1 MKGFFAAA
9 KRQVFGG
16 GPTAIA
22 TVYVVAQCV
31 ENISRSD
38 CKTCLSRAYINVQTC
53 PPQAGGSSIDAGC
66 FLRYS
71 DASFFSD
78 NDVTDIAPYIKGG
91 DSLINLSNLYFSNCL
106 VLV

>member
-1 MKGFFAAA
+1 MAATPKIKTFFAAA
-9 KRQVFGG
+9 KRQVFDG

-38 CKTCLSRAYINVQTC
+38 CDTCLSRAYINVETC
-53 PPQAGGSSIDAGC
+53 PPQAGGSSVDAGC

-71 DASFFSD
+71 DTPFFSD
-78 NDVTDIAPYIKGG
+78 NDVTDIAIYLERG
-91 DSLINLSNLYFSNCL
+91 DTLINRVTFAF
-106 VLV
+106 